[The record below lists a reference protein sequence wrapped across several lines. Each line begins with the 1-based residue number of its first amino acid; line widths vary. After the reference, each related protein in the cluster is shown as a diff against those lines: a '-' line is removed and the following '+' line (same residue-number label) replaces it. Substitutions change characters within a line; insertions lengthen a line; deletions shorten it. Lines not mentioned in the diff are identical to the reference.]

1 MPESIIGFGIA
12 PARPIPDPDL
22 GPIAFLMVTIDVS
35 EVAAGLFDLFSFRL
49 IASKSTP
56 MSANGFVFAALRR
69 KGKIVDFLHEI
80 LCCKDEIITYVQIYS
95 S

>member
-56 MSANGFVFAALRR
+56 MSANGFVFGPDIFKLTSPMLSVSAQTSDL
-69 KGKIVDFLHEI
+69 GSN
-80 LCCKDEIITYVQIYS
+80 LC
-95 S
+95 